1 MLELLKFVFSDF
13 WIYVGMM
20 FLLPIIGVSVA
31 MPIAALSEGF
41 GMFGSSKNEKK
52 ENE

>member
-1 MLELLKFVFSDF
+1 MLELLKFIFSDF

-20 FLLPIIGVSVA
+20 FLLPIAGVSIA

-41 GMFGSSKNEKK
+41 GMFGSNKTKK
-52 ENE
+52 ES

>member
-1 MLELLKFVFSDF
+1 MLELLKFIFSDF
-13 WIYVGMM
+13 WIYIGMM

-41 GMFGSSKNEKK
+41 GVLGSSKNEKK
-52 ENE
+52 EN